1 MPINRKVE
9 IGQGFSASF
18 DGLAES
24 PVNLRHV
31 EWRTRWNF
39 AWYVS

>member
-1 MPINRKVE
+1 MPINPKVE
-9 IGQGFSASF
+9 IRHGFSAII

-31 EWRTRWNF
+31 EWCTRWNF